1 MIVAADLSRAAPSP
15 GLAGGLAVAAR
26 APITIGIVAGEASGD
41 VLAANLIRAVRARDP
56 AIRFA
61 GIAGPK
67 MQDAGCEVLFPL
79 EKLALRGF
87 VEVVAHLPELV
98 RIRRQLARELLAR
111 RVPVFIGVD
120 APDFNLGLEA
130 RLKRKGVR
138 TIHYVSPSV
147 WAWRHERVTRIA
159 RSADRLLALFPFE
172 PAIYRDTPLAVDF
185 VGHPLAAQAATTASR
200 RQARET
206 LKLKPATPV
215 FALLPGSR
223 QSEIDMHAGLILRAA
238 RIIHD
243 ARPDAQF
250 LVPLASRAT
259 REIFRQ
265 AMHDED
271 AEKLPITLLYGH
283 ADDALQA
290 ADVALVASGTATLE
304 AALARCPHVIY
315 YKVSALTAR
324 IVARKL
330 LLPYVGLPNVIA
342 GRFVVPE
349 LLQDDATSENLAR
362 AALNLFDDAL
372 TRRRLDA
379 LFAGFA
385 QSLAADSDRLA
396 ADAVMH
402 ELSAAGV
409 AC

>member
-1 MIVAADLSRAAPSP
+1 MQPVTTPAAATPIALLNPRSTVASR
-15 GLAGGLAVAAR
+15 GGERRPV
-26 APITIGIVAGEASGD
+26 TIGIVAGEASGD
-41 VLAANLIRAVRARDP
+41 LLAADLIRAVTQRDST
-56 AIRFA
+56 IRFA

-67 MQDAGCEVLFPL
+67 MQEAGCEVLVPL

-87 VEVVAHLPELV
+87 VEVLAHLPELV
-98 RIRRQLARELLAR
+98 RIRRRVARELLAR
-111 RVPVFIGVD
+111 RIPLFIGVD
-120 APDFNLGLEA
+120 APDFNLGLE
-130 RLKRKGVR
+130 RRMKRQGVR

-147 WAWRHERVTRIA
+147 WAWRRERVAHIA
-159 RSADRLLALFPFE
+159 RSVDRMLALFPFE
-172 PAIYRDTPLAVDF
+172 
-185 VGHPLAAQAATTASR
+185 QAATSASR
-200 RQARET
+200 RRTRET

-223 QSEIDMHAGLILRAA
+223 QSEIDMHAESVLRAA
-238 RIIHD
+238 RLIHD

-250 LVPLASRAT
+250 LVPLVSRASR
-259 REIFRQ
+259 EMFRQ
-265 AMHDED
+265 AMHDHN
-271 AEKLPITLLYGH
+271 AEALPITLLYGH

-304 AALARCPHVIY
+304 AALARCPHVIF

-349 LLQDDATSENLAR
+349 LLQDAATPANLAR
-362 AALNLFDDAL
+362 AALNLFDDAV

-379 LFAGFA
+379 LFASFA
-385 QSLAADSDRLA
+385 EQLAADTGTRV
-396 ADAVMH
+396 ADAVMQ
-402 ELSAAGV
+402 ELAAAEGG
-409 AC
+409 C